1 MSFNILKV
9 AELKQLFIIELKL
22 YQVYQNTNIQ
32 KVVELLTE
40 VQFKFIIINDTLRT
54 SIDISINTLLNTAF
68 YLHYIIV
75 SNTTIREHTSNYQS
89 IFGISI
95 ITNNLNSFTDNSV
108 EY

>member
-1 MSFNILKV
+1 MSFNILK
-9 AELKQLFIIELKL
+9 AIELKQLFIIELKL

-75 SNTTIREHTSNYQS
+75 SNPTIREHTSNYQS

-95 ITNNLNSFTDNSV
+95 ITNNLNSFTDNSI